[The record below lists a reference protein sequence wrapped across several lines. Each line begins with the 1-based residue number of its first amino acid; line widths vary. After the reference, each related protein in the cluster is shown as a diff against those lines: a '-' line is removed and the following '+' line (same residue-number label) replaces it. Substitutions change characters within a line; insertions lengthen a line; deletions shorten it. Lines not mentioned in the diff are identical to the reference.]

1 MKLEAIKNKLD
12 KAEAGTTIGTFEIDI
27 QDIRTD
33 PTMQVRDKLDDGNK
47 KRLRSAYKSGAD
59 VPPITVAFIDG
70 EDPRP
75 VVIDG
80 HHRINVLETLVV
92 EGQQQFSK
100 TLIKAVKLSRSEARY
115 RAAMANNTH
124 GLQLKPKETRRLFAA
139 YVLAGQ
145 HKEGEDGFK
154 SYRQIGKELSRDHKT
169 MAAWMRK
176 DFPREA
182 AKMEQPEKTNAGGEG
197 APAPITPV
205 KHDIEAK
212 LLEWRGMFESAFSGD
227 RATIIS
233 GMESLLETFR
243 ELEQQVPYWVHD
255 ESLREAQEKQRQQRT
270 SQPDMPF

>member
-12 KAEAGTTIGTFEIDI
+12 KVEAGTTIGTFEIDI

-92 EGQQQFSK
+92 EGQQQFN
-100 TLIKAVKLSRSEARY
+100 TVNIKAVKLSRSEARY

-145 HKEGEDGFK
+145 HKEGQGGFK

-169 MAAWMRK
+169 VAAWMRK
-176 DFPREA
+176 DFPKEA
-182 AKMEQPEKTNAGGEG
+182 AKMEQPEKTNAGGVG
-197 APAPITPV
+197 IPAPKTPV

-212 LLEWRGMFESAFSGD
+212 LLEWRLMFEGSYSGD

-233 GMESLLETFR
+233 GMESLLETFWDLDQR
-243 ELEQQVPYWVHD
+243 VPYWVHD
-255 ESLREAQEKQRQQRT
+255 ETLSEEHERQRQQRPP
-270 SQPDMPF
+270 QPEIPF